1 MKPRVASG
9 VIGGTTTICAQQQR
23 HPSPEPP
30 SLVSGVLWLEKM
42 QESGEMS
49 WQAKISVA
57 ARSSTRSVTTR
68 RVVGQL
74 AMKSYSIAILEPC
87 ARALAALVT
96 YPGFPAFLY
105 QKVDDGERG
114 QRIDPP
120 GPQGELGGQAKDDD
134 EG

>member
-1 MKPRVASG
+1 
-9 VIGGTTTICAQQQR
+9 
-23 HPSPEPP
+23 
-30 SLVSGVLWLEKM
+30 
-42 QESGEMS
+42 MS

-57 ARSSTRSVTTR
+57 EQQHQERDHAPI
-68 RVVGQL
+68 VGQL

-120 GPQGELGGQAKDDD
+120 GPQGKFGGEAEDDD
-134 EG
+134 ER

>member
-9 VIGGTTTICAQQQR
+9 VIGAATTMCAQQHR

-68 RVVGQL
+68 RIVGQL
-74 AMKSYSIAILEPC
+74 AMKSYSIAILQPC
-87 ARALAALVT
+87 AGALAALLT
-96 YPGFPAFLY
+96 YPGFPPFLY
-105 QKVDDGERG
+105 
-114 QRIDPP
+114 
-120 GPQGELGGQAKDDD
+120 
-134 EG
+134 

>member
-1 MKPRVASG
+1 MKPSVASG
-9 VIGGTTTICAQQQR
+9 VMGVATTMCAQQQR
-23 HPSPEPP
+23 HPSPDPP

-57 ARSSTRSVTTR
+57 ASSSTRSVITR
-68 RVVGQL
+68 RIVGQL
-74 AMKSYSIAILEPC
+74 ATKSYSIAILEPC

-96 YPGFPAFLY
+96 FPGFPPFLY

-120 GPQGELGGQAKDDD
+120 GLQGELRDQAKDDD
-134 EG
+134 ER